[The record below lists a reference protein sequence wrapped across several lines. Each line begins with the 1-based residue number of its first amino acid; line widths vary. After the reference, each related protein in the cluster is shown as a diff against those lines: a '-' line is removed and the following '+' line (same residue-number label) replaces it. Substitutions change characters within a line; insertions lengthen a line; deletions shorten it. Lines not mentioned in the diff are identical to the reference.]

1 MSDEKKIY
9 PEGSGEFGAP
19 DSGRPGKVEFDKDD
33 LTSHTKATL
42 KDYLSGLTHGKK
54 NAFPIS
60 HVKFT
65 EHHNKISALNISVKK
80 QSNNIQNKMQLIL
93 GDGFVIKNRFQQ
105 RPFVNK
111 MIKSEKLIVYII
123 FTFILLVSLLSLV
136 ASLIVLL
143 MQKQQ
148 DIQILFSLL

>member
-60 HVKFT
+60 H
-65 EHHNKISALNISVKK
+65 
-80 QSNNIQNKMQLIL
+80 
-93 GDGFVIKNRFQQ
+93 
-105 RPFVNK
+105 
-111 MIKSEKLIVYII
+111 
-123 FTFILLVSLLSLV
+123 
-136 ASLIVLL
+136 ASLIDP
-143 MQKQQ
+143 KT
-148 DIQILFSLL
+148 